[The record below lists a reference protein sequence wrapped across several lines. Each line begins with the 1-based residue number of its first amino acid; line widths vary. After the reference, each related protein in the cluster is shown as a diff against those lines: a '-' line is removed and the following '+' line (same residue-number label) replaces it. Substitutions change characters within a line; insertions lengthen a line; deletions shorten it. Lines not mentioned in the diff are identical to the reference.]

1 MKIAEYRLSTHA
13 LDRLEDRE
21 IKIDWI
27 EKTILNPDMVKTV
40 SDAEVHHFKLI
51 EEFESRFLKVV
62 LNPEKEVIVT
72 FHFDRRLRRWK

>member
-1 MKIAEYRLSTHA
+1 PSTHA
-13 LDRLEDRE
+13 IRYHALPLTQI
-21 IKIDWI
+21 IK
-27 EKTILNPDMVKTV
+27 EAVFNPDMVKTV

-51 EEFESRFLKVV
+51 EEFENRFLKVV

>member
-1 MKIAEYRLSTHA
+1 
-13 LDRLEDRE
+13 
-21 IKIDWI
+21 
-27 EKTILNPDMVKTV
+27 MVKTV

-51 EEFESRFLKVV
+51 EEFENRFFKVV